1 MASVYGRH
9 LSFILCS
16 RVIFVNLYI
25 AAIKKAKP
33 VRNRAKPVWLFGK
46 WEVEVGSGKWEVGSG
61 KWEVGSGKWKWKW
74 EVGSGK
80 WEVGSGK
87 WEVEVGSGKWEVG
100 SGKWEVGSG
109 KWEVEVEVEV
119 EVGSCIAF
127 VAFPATAGPS
137 CMDTVS
143 LALATLQ
150 PGCQVMLQPVC
161 YLSDV
166 VQFPG
171 PSGYGAAL
179 IEFVSASGV
188 HGYYQM
194 HPC

>member
-1 MASVYGRH
+1 MQPGDIRQSVY
-9 LSFILCS
+9 CS
-16 RVIFVNLYI
+16 N
-25 AAIKKAKP
+25 KK
-33 VRNRAKPVWLFGK
+33 GK
-46 WEVEVGSGKWEVGSG
+46 TRSKQGKACVAFR
-61 KWEVGSGKWKWKW
+61 
-74 EVGSGK
+74 
-80 WEVGSGK
+80 
-87 WEVEVGSGKWEVG
+87 
-100 SGKWEVGSG
+100 
-109 KWEVEVEVEV
+109 EVEVEV

>member
-1 MASVYGRH
+1 MASAYGRH
-9 LSFILCS
+9 LSFILCG

-46 WEVEVGSGKWEVGSG
+46 WKWEVGSGKWEVGSG
-61 KWEVGSGKWKWKW
+61 KWEVGSGKW
-74 EVGSGK
+74 
-80 WEVGSGK
+80 
-87 WEVEVGSGKWEVG
+87 
-100 SGKWEVGSG
+100 
-109 KWEVEVEVEV
+109 EVEV

-150 PGCQVMLQPVC
+150 PGRQVMLQPVC